1 VPDSR
6 KKETDQERQDRLDA
20 EFCRDLEQ
28 LEAEVLR
35 KKAGQ

>member
-6 KKETDQERQDRLDA
+6 KKETDQERLERLDA
-20 EFCRDLEQ
+20 EFCRELEE
-28 LEAEVLR
+28 LEAEVQR